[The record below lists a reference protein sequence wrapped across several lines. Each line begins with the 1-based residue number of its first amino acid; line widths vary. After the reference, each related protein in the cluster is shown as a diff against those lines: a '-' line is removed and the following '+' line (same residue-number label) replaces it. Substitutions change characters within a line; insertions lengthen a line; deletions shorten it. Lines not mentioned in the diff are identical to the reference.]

1 MKRRDFL
8 KMAAGA
14 AAAVALGP
22 MISGGTSL
30 FAADDAA
37 LPPSVWVEG
46 GEPEAMLKAALDA
59 YGGMGRFVSPGDVVV
74 VKPNIGWDRAPELA
88 GNTNPDLVAGVV
100 KACLEAGAK
109 KVKVF
114 DRTCANPLRC
124 YASSLIE
131 EKAADAGAEVAHI
144 DDAGFVEHPL
154 PNGKVLKKWPLYR
167 EFLEANKVINVPIAK
182 HHGMATV
189 TLGLK
194 NLMGIMGSSR
204 GNLHENFQQKIVDI
218 TTHILPTLT
227 IIDAYR
233 ILMAHGPSGGNP
245 ADVKMAKALI
255 MSPCT
260 VTADVTALPLFG
272 HELDTIPYLKEAV
285 ARGLAKT
292 DIAALQPKKIVLQ

>member
-14 AAAVALGP
+14 TAAVALGP
-22 MISGGTSL
+22 VFTGSSVL
-30 FAADDAA
+30 FAEDGAA

-46 GEPEAMLKAALDA
+46 GEPDVMLKAALDA
-59 YGGMGRFVSPGDVVV
+59 YGGMGRFVSQGDVVV
-74 VKPNIGWDRAPELA
+74 VKPNIGWDRIPELA
-88 GNTNPDLVAGVV
+88 GNTNPDLVAGIV
-100 KACLEAGAK
+100 KACFEAGAK

-131 EKAADAGAEVAHI
+131 EKAADAGAEVTHI
-144 DDAGFVEHPL
+144 SDDGFVEHPL
-154 PNGKVLKKWPLYR
+154 PNGKVLKSWPLYR

-194 NLMGIMGSSR
+194 NLMGIMGGTR
-204 GNLHENFQQKIVDI
+204 GNLHENFAQKIIDI
-218 TTHILPTLT
+218 TMHILPTLT

-233 ILMAHGPSGGNP
+233 TLMAHGPSGGNP
-245 ADVKMAKALI
+245 DDVKLAKTLI

-272 HELDTIPYLKEAV
+272 HTLDAIPYLKEAV
-285 ARGLAKT
+285 ARGLAKN